1 MNLAVTAWGA
11 IGALVFGVGSAVSS
25 APNAR
30 IVQTSMV
37 HEPGSNLVETAVEA
51 GAFNTLASAL
61 TAAEL
66 VEPLASG
73 GPFTVFAPTDD
84 AFGKLDQDAL
94 ANTLQPASRPRL
106 QQVLKYHVVEG
117 EFFAKDLIGG
127 RTLTTLSGQR
137 IRVGIA
143 EGEVRVNDSV
153 ITATDIRATNGVI
166 HVIDSV
172 LIPTKQTIVDV
183 ASEAGQFKT
192 LLAAAEAAGLV
203 DALSGAGSLTVFAPT
218 DEAFANLPDGTVE
231 SLLRPENREAL
242 KSLLLY
248 HVVEGPV
255 FASDAIAARSA
266 KTINGEA
273 VETSLRDGALFIDES
288 RVLANDIEASNGV
301 VHVIDRVLIPRQPD
315 GPLDRR
321 RSRYRVRDRARCTTL
336 QRRQSRG
343 LRRDLRDRR
352 REPDRTEGRSTSR
365 APASGSR
372 PSPRRRPRRARRRRE
387 RVDPSS
393 SPRRRLHRGHRATDD
408 ASHGRARGLIT
419 DSSFRVNNRPRRFG
433 VGVCSLCG

>member
-1 MNLAVTAWGA
+1 MNLAITAWGA
-11 IGALVFGVGSAVSS
+11 ISALVFGVGSAVSS

-203 DALSGAGSLTVFAPT
+203 NTLSGAGSLTVFAPT
-218 DEAFANLPDGTVE
+218 DGAFANLPDGTVE

-242 KSLLLY
+242 KSLLLH

-273 VETSLRDGALFIDES
+273 VETSLRDGALFVDES

-301 VHVIDRVLIPRQPD
+301 VHVIDRVLIPDSLMARST
-315 GPLDRR
+315 GAARVIESAIERGVPLFNNGEVDACVAIYEIAVESLIELTGDQLPGHLRP
-321 RSRYRVRDRARCTTL
+321 VLTRALAAARAEHDAEE
-336 QRRQSRG
+336 SAWI
-343 LRRDLRDRR
+343 LRRALDAAYTAVTEQRMTRR
-352 REPDRTEGRSTSR
+352 MAGPE
-365 APASGSR
+365 A
-372 PSPRRRPRRARRRRE
+372 
-387 RVDPSS
+387 
-393 SPRRRLHRGHRATDD
+393 
-408 ASHGRARGLIT
+408 
-419 DSSFRVNNRPRRFG
+419 
-433 VGVCSLCG
+433 

>member
-1 MNLAVTAWGA
+1 MSLAVTAWSA

-25 APNAR
+25 APNFR
-30 IVQTSMV
+30 IVQTAMV
-37 HEPGSNLVETAVEA
+37 HDSGSNIVETAVEA
-51 GAFNTLASAL
+51 GAFNTLATAL

-73 GPFTVFAPTDD
+73 GPFTVFAPTDA
-84 AFGKLDQDAL
+84 AFGKLDQEAL

-117 EFFAKDLIGG
+117 EFFARDLIGG

-166 HVIDSV
+166 HVIDTV
-172 LIPTKQTIVDV
+172 LIPTKQTIADV

-203 DALSGAGSLTVFAPT
+203 DTLSGAGSLTVFAPT

-248 HVVEGPV
+248 HVVNGPV
-255 FASDAIAARSA
+255 FASDAIAAQSA
-266 KTINGEA
+266 KTLNGEA

-301 VHVIDRVLIPRQPD
+301 VHVIDRVLIPDSLTARST
-315 GPLDRR
+315 GAARVIESAIERGAPLFNNGDADACVAIYEIAIESLVELKGDQLPGHLRP
-321 RSRYRVRDRARCTTL
+321 VLTRALAAARAEHDAEE
-336 QRRQSRG
+336 SAWI
-343 LRRDLRDRR
+343 LRRALDAAYSAVTEQRMTRR
-352 REPDRTEGRSTSR
+352 MTGPG
-365 APASGSR
+365 A
-372 PSPRRRPRRARRRRE
+372 
-387 RVDPSS
+387 
-393 SPRRRLHRGHRATDD
+393 
-408 ASHGRARGLIT
+408 
-419 DSSFRVNNRPRRFG
+419 
-433 VGVCSLCG
+433 

>member
-1 MNLAVTAWGA
+1 MSLAVTAWSA

-25 APNAR
+25 APNFR
-30 IVQTSMV
+30 IVQTAMV
-37 HEPGSNLVETAVEA
+37 HDSGSNIVETAVEA
-51 GAFNTLASAL
+51 GAFNTLATAL

-73 GPFTVFAPTDD
+73 GPFTVFAPTDA
-84 AFGKLDQDAL
+84 AFGKLDQEAL

-117 EFFAKDLIGG
+117 EFFARDLIGG

-166 HVIDSV
+166 HIIDTV
-172 LIPTKQTIVDV
+172 LIPTKQTIADV

-203 DALSGAGSLTVFAPT
+203 DTLSGAGSLTVFAPT

-248 HVVEGPV
+248 HVVKGPV
-255 FASDAIAARSA
+255 FASDAIAAESA
-266 KTINGEA
+266 KTLNGEA

-301 VHVIDRVLIPRQPD
+301 VHVIDRVLIPDSLTARST
-315 GPLDRR
+315 GAARVIESAIERGAPLFNNGDADACVAIYEIAIESLVELEGDQLPGHLRP
-321 RSRYRVRDRARCTTL
+321 VLTRALAAARAEHDAEE
-336 QRRQSRG
+336 SAWI
-343 LRRDLRDRR
+343 LRRALDAAYSAVTEQRMTRR
-352 REPDRTEGRSTSR
+352 MTGPG
-365 APASGSR
+365 A
-372 PSPRRRPRRARRRRE
+372 
-387 RVDPSS
+387 
-393 SPRRRLHRGHRATDD
+393 
-408 ASHGRARGLIT
+408 
-419 DSSFRVNNRPRRFG
+419 
-433 VGVCSLCG
+433 